1 MKKLFAA
8 TMIFMAGLSSGNAQQ
23 HSLAIGSSIPLIDQ
37 SLQDISGKQITT
49 SSAMGTKGLL
59 VMFSC
64 NTCPYVMRN
73 QARTKQLA
81 KLAKENG
88 IGVLLLNSNEGG
100 RQDGDSFD
108 DMKSYANQQGYDFY
122 YALDAGSRLAD
133 AYGASRTPE
142 IFLFDSGGHLK
153 YKGAIDD
160 NPSDASNVR
169 RRHAQEAIAE
179 MLAGREITVKE
190 SRSVGCG
197 IKRL

>member
-8 TMIFMAGLSSGNAQQ
+8 AMIFLAGVCSGKAQQ
-23 HSLAIGSSIPLIDQ
+23 HSLQIGSAIPLIDQ
-37 SLQDISGKQITT
+37 SLRDISGKQVTAGT
-49 SSAMGTKGLL
+49 AMGTKGLL

-73 QARTKQLA
+73 QARTRQLA

-100 RQDGDSFD
+100 RQDGDSYD
-108 DMKSYANQQGYDFY
+108 DMKSYATRQGYDFY

-160 NPSDASNVR
+160 NPSDASAVK
-169 RRHAQEAIAE
+169 RRHAQEAISE
-179 MLAGREITVKE
+179 MVAGREITVKE